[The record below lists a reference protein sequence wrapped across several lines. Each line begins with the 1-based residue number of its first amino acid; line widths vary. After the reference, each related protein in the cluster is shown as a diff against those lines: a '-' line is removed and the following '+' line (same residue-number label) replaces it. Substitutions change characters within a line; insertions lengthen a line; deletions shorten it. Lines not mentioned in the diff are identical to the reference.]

1 MTLWG
6 APFYKSA
13 MPLDAR
19 PLLSAVLLAVQ
30 VFLPLSASAGM
41 TPEEVKAFEGY
52 KAKAESGDPVA
63 QYNLGG
69 CYDKGL
75 GVARDKVE
83 AVKWWR
89 KAADQGDAK
98 AQDTLGYCYGSGF
111 GVAKDDVQAM
121 SWYRK
126 AAEQGHA
133 MAQLS
138 LGFCYA
144 KGVGVAKDEIT
155 AYAYLNLAA
164 GGEAPFA
171 RENLAIWEKRMSQN
185 ALLLGQQRAKE
196 LQKEIETKIAAKTAG
211 K

>member
-1 MTLWG
+1 
-6 APFYKSA
+6 
-13 MPLDAR
+13 
-19 PLLSAVLLAVQ
+19 
-30 VFLPLSASAGM
+30 
-41 TPEEVKAFEGY
+41 
-52 KAKAESGDPVA
+52 
-63 QYNLGG
+63 
-69 CYDKGL
+69 
-75 GVARDKVE
+75 
-83 AVKWWR
+83 
-89 KAADQGDAK
+89 
-98 AQDTLGYCYGSGF
+98 
-111 GVAKDDVQAM
+111 VAKDDVQAM